1 MKPSQEHSDADF
13 YEIALNE
20 IQSGKVNRGLMI
32 KATAKTGG
40 DKKKAQGLYLDW
52 RAKLLEEEAIILAKK
67 IEEKRKAKET
77 DQKAKEAAIKALVVK
92 GAINKEVAQK
102 NKERAREAKE
112 IEKMERTSGLRLL
125 LAVLYALVCVIIITF
140 SIAYLFSTEW
150 FADFYKLL
158 FG

>member
-40 DKKKAQGLYLDW
+40 DKKKAEGLYLDW
-52 RAKLLEEEAIILAKK
+52 RAQLLEEETIILAKK

-77 DQKAKEAAIKALVVK
+77 DQKAKEAAI
-92 GAINKEVAQK
+92 GQK
-102 NKERAREAKE
+102 TKERAREAKE
-112 IEKMERTSGLRLL
+112 VEKMERTSGLRLL
-125 LAVLYALVCVIIITF
+125 LAALYALVCVVIIIPLSLTA
-140 SIAYLFSTEW
+140 IAYLFSTEW